1 MQKFILLLS
10 FLSLMA
16 SCACISGLAE
26 PTSKFQRA
34 SGIVAVLTNFG
45 TEDYY
50 VGALEGSIYSA
61 DPTVRISTISHQVK
75 PFDITEGSYILAKAA
90 RWYPT
95 GTVFVGDVD
104 PGSTRDRRFIVMTTL
119 DSKLFVGPDNGLFTE
134 VIHDLGLAHAYQIT
148 NQSLMNRENESA
160 TFQGLSVDGP
170 VAAHLAGG
178 VRPEEVGPEI
188 RDLVQLPVTQPE
200 MNESEI
206 IGSVVHVDHYG
217 NLITNIPGRLVTNAG
232 FVPGLPLSIKL
243 SNQSVNATFA
253 TTYGDVA
260 AGQWLALISSDGA
273 VEVARN
279 LENAAKTIGASA
291 GVKVTLLRESNKHSK
306 DGKDGL

>member
-1 MQKFILLLS
+1 MRKFILLLS
-10 FLSLMA
+10 FLSLMV
-16 SCACISGLAE
+16 SSACISGLAE
-26 PTSKFQRA
+26 PASKFQRT
-34 SGIVAVLTNFG
+34 SGIVAILTDFG

-61 DPTVRISTISHQVK
+61 DPAVRISTISHQVK

-90 RWYPT
+90 MWYPP

-104 PGSTRDRRFIVMTTL
+104 PGSARDRRFIVLTTL

-148 NQSLMNRENESA
+148 NQSLIYRENKSA
-160 TFQGLSVDGP
+160 TFQGFSVYGP

-188 RDLVQLPVTQPE
+188 RDLVQLPVTQPGV
-200 MNESEI
+200 NGSEI
-206 IGSVVHVDHYG
+206 TGTVVHVDHYG
-217 NLITNIPGRLVTNAG
+217 NLITNIPRKLATGAG
-232 FVPGLPLSIKL
+232 FVPGQHLRINLG
-243 SNQSVNATFA
+243 NQSVNATFA

-260 AGQWLALISSDGA
+260 TGQWLALISSDGA

-279 LENAAKTIGASA
+279 LENAAETIGASA
-291 GVKVTLLRESNKHSK
+291 GEKVTLSPRI
-306 DGKDGL
+306 